1 LVSKPV
7 VAGIVLCAALL
18 LAPAGSSACGCE
30 TTARFVVAHGTSPN
44 GAPWRIKAEQQ
55 PATTYSPRSVEFEF
69 ISGDPDE
76 RNGFGYSTDMRLPIP
91 PAFVFHA
98 NSGDGVYPE
107 KEGDVSGIARPR
119 AARLVAKMS
128 DGNVIEI
135 ETKRPPAK
143 LRRRFPWLCGLVFFD
158 QFYPADIEPLA
169 ITAYG
174 RDGHLLSRQP
184 L

>member
-1 LVSKPV
+1 
-7 VAGIVLCAALL
+7 LL
-18 LAPAGSSACGCE
+18 LAPAGSSACGCGPN
-30 TTARFVVAHGTSPN
+30 ARFVVAHGTSPN
-44 GAPWRIKAEQQ
+44 GAPWQIKADQR
-55 PATTYSPRSVEFEF
+55 PASTYSPRSVEFEF

-76 RNGFGYSTDMRLPIP
+76 RNGFGYSSSMTLPIP

-98 NSGDGVYPE
+98 TSGSGVYPE

-128 DGNVIEI
+128 DGSTIEI
-135 ETKRPPAK
+135 ETKQPPAK
-143 LRRRFPWLCGLVFFD
+143 LRQRFPWLRGLVFFD
-158 QFYPADIEPLA
+158 QFYPPDIEPLA

>member
-1 LVSKPV
+1 MSRAV
-7 VAGIVLCAALL
+7 VAVVVLGTTLL

-30 TTARFVVAHGTSPN
+30 PTVRFVVAHGTSPN
-44 GAPWRIKAEQQ
+44 GAPWRIKADEQ
-55 PATTYSPRSVEFEF
+55 PATTSPRSAIFEF
-69 ISGDPDE
+69 VAGDPNESND
-76 RNGFGYSTDMRLPIP
+76 FGYFSGMSLPIP
-91 PAFVFHA
+91 HAFVFHA

-107 KEGDVSGIARPR
+107 SEGDVSGFATPR

-128 DGNVIEI
+128 DGSAIDI
-135 ETKRPPAK
+135 ETKQPPAK
-143 LRRRFPWLCGLVFFD
+143 LRQRFPWLRGLVFFD

-174 RDGHLLSRQP
+174 RDGHVLSRQP

>member
-1 LVSKPV
+1 MSRPV
-7 VAGIVLCAALL
+7 VAGVVLYAALL
-18 LAPAGSSACGCE
+18 FAPTGSLACGCE
-30 TTARFVVAHGTSPN
+30 PTARFVVAHGTSPN
-44 GAPWRIKAEQQ
+44 GAPWQIKADQR

-69 ISGDPDE
+69 VSGDPDE
-76 RNGFGYSTDMRLPIP
+76 RNGFGYSSSMSLPIP

-107 KEGDVSGIARPR
+107 KEGDASGIARPR
-119 AARLVAKMS
+119 AARLVVKMS
-128 DGNVIEI
+128 DGSAIEI

-143 LRRRFPWLCGLVFFD
+143 LRQRFPWLRGLAFFD
-158 QFYPADIEPLA
+158 QFYPADVEPLA

-174 RDGHLLSRQP
+174 RDGRVLSRQP